1 MPHRAIICTMR
12 RLSVL
17 TYLAL
22 PMMLSCE
29 EALPEHVE
37 LTPAAQD
44 VEFAVETPSRNA
56 YKMVGE
62 VTGQA
67 AANDPDAAEYAAR
80 NDLRNKAAALG
91 AALVTIDDSIGEPM
105 PLRDKIKVRVYGRAF
120 KSVD

>member
-1 MPHRAIICTMR
+1 MR

-17 TYLAL
+17 TYLTL
-22 PMMLSCE
+22 PMILSCG

-37 LTPAAQD
+37 LSPAAQD
-44 VEFAVETPSRNA
+44 VEFALETPSRNA

-91 AALVTIDDSIGEPM
+91 ASLVTIDDSVGEPM
-105 PLRDKIKVRVYGRAF
+105 PLRDKVKVKVYGRAF